1 MSRRGGSTGAMVW
14 VIDSMESEQIDRAL
28 VARVLLTDDR
38 RAFEQLVRRHQ
49 GMVRAQLRRLLH
61 GDNAE
66 ADDLAQETFLL
77 AWRKLHQFRGE
88 ARFSTWL
95 YRIAY
100 TCFLQAYRKRSSDAM
115 VMNNDA
121 LELPTSLRD
130 ATELRLDVEQAM
142 RRLSTPEQAVL
153 LHVVQLGLSH
163 DEAAYVL
170 AMPLGTV
177 KSHARRGKAKLRTQL
192 ADWQETSQEERRS

>member
-1 MSRRGGSTGAMVW
+1 MICV
-14 VIDSMESEQIDRAL
+14 VDRLAAAQVDHAL

-38 RAFEQLVRRHQ
+38 RAFEQLMRRHQ
-49 GMVRAQLRRLLH
+49 GMVRAQLRRLVH
-61 GDNAE
+61 GDHAK

-100 TCFLQAYRKRSSDAM
+100 SCFLQARRKRASVAEHIDG
-115 VMNNDA
+115 DA
-121 LELPTSLRD
+121 LDQRTSPRD
-130 ATELRLDVEQAM
+130 AVELRLDIERAM
-142 RRLSTPEQAVL
+142 RRLSATEQMVL

-170 AMPLGTV
+170 KMPLGTV
-177 KSHARRGKAKLRTQL
+177 KSHTKRGKAKLRALL
-192 ADWQETSQEERRS
+192 ADWQATSQEERGS

>member
-1 MSRRGGSTGAMVW
+1 MTGVNDLLAATQA
-14 VIDSMESEQIDRAL
+14 DHAL

-61 GDNAE
+61 GDKAE
-66 ADDLAQETFLL
+66 ADDIAQETFLL

-100 TCFLQAYRKRSSDAM
+100 TCFLQARRKRPWAFEAADG
-115 VMNNDA
+115 DA
-121 LELPTSLRD
+121 LDQRTSPPD
-130 ATELRLDVEQAM
+130 AVELRLDVERAM
-142 RRLSTPEQAVL
+142 QRLSAPEQLVL

-177 KSHARRGKAKLRTQL
+177 KSHAKRGKAKLSALL
-192 ADWQETSQEERRS
+192 ADWQASTKKERGS

>member
-1 MSRRGGSTGAMVW
+1 MVS
-14 VIDSMESEQIDRAL
+14 VIDSMESEHIDRAL

-115 VMNNDA
+115 VMNSDEI
-121 LELPTSLRD
+121 ELPTSVRD
-130 ATELRLDVEQAM
+130 ATELRLDVEKAM
-142 RRLSTPEQAVL
+142 RRLSMPEQAVL

>member
-1 MSRRGGSTGAMVW
+1 MADHAAARV
-14 VIDSMESEQIDRAL
+14 DQAL
-28 VARVLLTDDR
+28 VARVLLGDDR
-38 RAFEQLVRRHQ
+38 RAFEQLLRRHQ

-61 GDNAE
+61 GDDAR

-100 TCFLQAYRKRSSDAM
+100 SCFLQAQRKRSAPVIADEGDAP
-115 VMNNDA
+115 DPSPSA
-121 LELPTSLRD
+121 SLD
-130 ATELRLDVEQAM
+130 LRLDVERAL
-142 RRLSTPEQAVL
+142 RRLSTAEQAVL
-153 LHVVQLGLSH
+153 LHCVQLGLSH
-163 DEAAYVL
+163 EEAAYVL

-177 KSHARRGKAKLRTQL
+177 KSHAARGKARLRALL
-192 ADWQETSQEERRS
+192 ADWEPAPQEDPSS

>member
-1 MSRRGGSTGAMVW
+1 MVS
-14 VIDSMESEQIDRAL
+14 VIDSMESEHIDRAL

-115 VMNNDA
+115 VMNSDEI
-121 LELPTSLRD
+121 ELPTSVRD
-130 ATELRLDVEQAM
+130 ATELRLDVEKAM
-142 RRLSTPEQAVL
+142 RRLSMPEQAVL

-192 ADWQETSQEERRS
+192 ADWQDTSQEERRS

>member
-1 MSRRGGSTGAMVW
+1 VADPIGAAQVDQ
-14 VIDSMESEQIDRAL
+14 VL

-38 RAFEQLVRRHQ
+38 RAFEQLMRRYQ

-61 GDNAE
+61 GDDAR

-77 AWRKLHQFRGE
+77 AWRKLDQFRGE

-95 YRIAY
+95 HRIAY
-100 TCFLQAYRKRSSDAM
+100 SCFLQARRKRSAAADDVDGDAP
-115 VMNNDA
+115 N
-121 LELPTSLRD
+121 LPISPRNAAD
-130 ATELRLDVEQAM
+130 LRLDVERAM
-142 RRLSTPEQAVL
+142 RRLSATEQEVL

-163 DEAAYVL
+163 EEAAYVL

-177 KSHARRGKAKLRTQL
+177 KSHMNRGKARLRALL
-192 ADWQETSQEERRS
+192 ADWQITSQEGRGT

>member
-1 MSRRGGSTGAMVW
+1 MIC
-14 VIDSMESEQIDRAL
+14 VIDNLADARVDDAL
-28 VARVLLTDDR
+28 VARVLMTDDR

-49 GMVRAQLRRLLH
+49 GMVRAQLRRLVH
-61 GDNAE
+61 GDNAK

-88 ARFSTWL
+88 ARFSTWI

-100 TCFLQAYRKRSSDAM
+100 SCFLQARRKRSSAKEDIDG
-115 VMNNDA
+115 DA
-121 LELPTSLRD
+121 LDRRTSPHG
-130 ATELRLDVEQAM
+130 AAELRIDVNRAM
-142 RRLSTPEQAVL
+142 RCLSAPEQNVL

-177 KSHARRGKAKLRTQL
+177 KSHAKRGKAKLRALL
-192 ADWQETSQEERRS
+192 ADWQETSEEERAR

>member
-1 MSRRGGSTGAMVW
+1 MADPTGA
-14 VIDSMESEQIDRAL
+14 EQVDHVL
-28 VARVLLTDDR
+28 VARVLLTEDR
-38 RAFEQLVRRHQ
+38 RAFEQLMRRHQ

-61 GDNAE
+61 GDQAR

-77 AWRKLHQFRGE
+77 AWRKLDQFRGE

-100 TCFLQAYRKRSSDAM
+100 SCFLQARRKGSSAAD
-115 VMNNDA
+115 DID
-121 LELPTSLRD
+121 RD
-130 ATELRLDVEQAM
+130 APDQRISPPDAADLRLDVERAM
-142 RRLSTPEQAVL
+142 RRLSAAEHEVL

-177 KSHARRGKAKLRTQL
+177 KSHMNRGKARLRALL
-192 ADWQETSQEERRS
+192 ADWQVTSQEGHGT

>member
-1 MSRRGGSTGAMVW
+1 MTCVADPLAEARV
-14 VIDSMESEQIDRAL
+14 DHAL

-38 RAFEQLVRRHQ
+38 RAFEQLLRRHQ

-61 GDNAE
+61 GDEAR

-100 TCFLQAYRKRSSDAM
+100 SCFLQANRKRSAVGESQAGGAPDEPASQPD
-115 VMNNDA
+115 VAD
-121 LELPTSLRD
+121 
-130 ATELRLDVEQAM
+130 LRLDLERALA
-142 RRLSTPEQAVL
+142 RLSAAEQAVL
-153 LHVVQLGLSH
+153 LHVAQLGLSH
-163 DEAAYVL
+163 EEAAYVL

-177 KSHARRGKAKLRTQL
+177 KSHARRGKDKLRAML
-192 ADWQETSQEERRS
+192 ADWQQPAQKESQ

>member
-1 MSRRGGSTGAMVW
+1 MIC
-14 VIDSMESEQIDRAL
+14 VIDNLADAQVDDAL

-49 GMVRAQLRRLLH
+49 GMVRAQLRRLVQ
-61 GDNAE
+61 GDNAK

-100 TCFLQAYRKRSSDAM
+100 SCFLQARRKRLSAKEDI
-115 VMNNDA
+115 NGDA
-121 LELPTSLRD
+121 LDQRTSPHGAAELKI
-130 ATELRLDVEQAM
+130 DVKRAM
-142 RRLSTPEQAVL
+142 RGLSAPEQNVV

-177 KSHARRGKAKLRTQL
+177 KSHAKRGKAKLRALL
-192 ADWQETSQEERRS
+192 ADWQATSEEESAR

>member
-1 MSRRGGSTGAMVW
+1 M
-14 VIDSMESEQIDRAL
+14 
-28 VARVLLTDDR
+28 
-38 RAFEQLVRRHQ
+38 RRHQ

-61 GDNAE
+61 GDEAK

-100 TCFLQAYRKRSSDAM
+100 SCFLQERRKGSSAAEGIDGDTL
-115 VMNNDA
+115 NQRT
-121 LELPTSLRD
+121 TSRD
-130 ATELRLDVEQAM
+130 AVELRLDVERAM
-142 RRLSTPEQAVL
+142 RRLSALEQTVL

-163 DEAAYVL
+163 EEAAYVL

-177 KSHARRGKAKLRTQL
+177 KSHAKRGKAKLCALL
-192 ADWQETSQEERRS
+192 ADWQATSQEEIGS

>member
-1 MSRRGGSTGAMVW
+1 MTCVA
-14 VIDSMESEQIDRAL
+14 DSIAAAQVDHAL
-28 VARVLLTDDR
+28 VARVLLADDR
-38 RAFEQLVRRHQ
+38 RAFEQLMRRHQ
-49 GMVRAQLRRLLH
+49 GMVRAQLRRLLN
-61 GDNAE
+61 GDNAK

-100 TCFLQAYRKRSSDAM
+100 SCFLQACRKRSSVAEDSDG
-115 VMNNDA
+115 DA
-121 LELPTSLRD
+121 LDERTSARD
-130 ATELRLDVEQAM
+130 AVELRLDVERAM
-142 RRLSTPEQAVL
+142 RRLSATEQDVL

-177 KSHARRGKAKLRTQL
+177 KSHAKRGKAKLRALL
-192 ADWQETSQEERRS
+192 ADWQVASQKEPGL

>member
-1 MSRRGGSTGAMVW
+1 MADPIGAAQVDQ
-14 VIDSMESEQIDRAL
+14 VL

-38 RAFEQLVRRHQ
+38 RAFEQLMRRYQ

-61 GDNAE
+61 GDDAR

-77 AWRKLHQFRGE
+77 AWRKLDQFRGE

-95 YRIAY
+95 HRIAY
-100 TCFLQAYRKRSSDAM
+100 SCFLQARRKRSAAADDVDGDAP
-115 VMNNDA
+115 N
-121 LELPTSLRD
+121 LPISPRNAAD
-130 ATELRLDVEQAM
+130 LRLDVERAM
-142 RRLSTPEQAVL
+142 RRLSATEQEVL

-163 DEAAYVL
+163 EEAAYVL

-177 KSHARRGKAKLRTQL
+177 KSHMNRGKARLRALL
-192 ADWQETSQEERRS
+192 ADWQITSQEGRGT